1 MFANLL
7 TVRRPAVVSS
17 TRRWS
22 AVRGRL
28 LAARGLLT
36 RTCPGN
42 LILGRCLRNS
52 YSTLKGSA
60 MSKSGCPSICEPRAV
75 GALFPKRLFAVLASL
90 GLVLS
95 VGWAAAK
102 AEAQTVT
109 LQNATA
115 TFSQSWSAPPVTG
128 YSVSQAIDGI
138 RGVGANNGWAIL
150 PVGAP
155 PPNSAIAAFETA
167 SDVGFPGGTLLT
179 FTLYQEYNYAC
190 HLVGKF
196 RLSVT
201 SASRDQFADGNAGL
215 VSPGD
220 VGDDSI
226 WTPLTPISADSQNGV
241 TLTINAIDKTV
252 LSSGA
257 GPSCDIY
264 TVKAVTS
271 LRNITGIRLEV
282 LKDASLPKGGPG
294 RCSWNGNFVLTE
306 FTVDAEPIVV
316 NADPIAE
323 AGPSQTIDCTG
334 PLTEVSFD
342 GTASSDPDGDPL
354 EYEWSAPDG
363 VFGDN
368 DRFSPTPTG
377 HFPIGPTLV
386 TLTVTDGK
394 GGLATDDVLITVQ
407 DIQPPVVVCT
417 TDILS
422 LWPADHRMVDV
433 AICVQA
439 SDACVRSEDL
449 LVSCT
454 ISSSEPDDG
463 TGDGSSVG
471 DVDGLDG
478 YTIPVAVE
486 LAYDEQT
493 GCYLGSVA
501 LRAEREGT
509 QAGRT
514 YSIVTN
520 VTDISLNS
528 ATASCVVV
536 VPHDKRKK

>member
-1 MFANLL
+1 MHSDEETVFLRRSRNSRPNLKGRTML
-7 TVRRPAVVSS
+7 KCMYQSMGEPSAVGVQLVRRLV
-17 TRRWS
+17 
-22 AVRGRL
+22 
-28 LAARGLLT
+28 
-36 RTCPGN
+36 
-42 LILGRCLRNS
+42 
-52 YSTLKGSA
+52 
-60 MSKSGCPSICEPRAV
+60 
-75 GALFPKRLFAVLASL
+75 AVLAL
-90 GLVLS
+90 GLVFS
-95 VGWAAAK
+95 VGLAAAK
-102 AEAQTVT
+102 AETQAVM

-128 YSVSQAIDGI
+128 YNVSQVIDGI

-150 PVGAP
+150 PTWAGGGP
-155 PPNSAIAAFETA
+155 SNSEIAAFETA
-167 SDVGFPGGTLLT
+167 SDVGFDGGTLLT
-179 FTLYQEYNYAC
+179 FTLCQEYNYAC

-201 SASRDQFADGNAGL
+201 SASRDQFADGNVGL

-226 WTPLTPISADSQNGV
+226 WTQLTPISADSQNGV
-241 TLTINAIDKTV
+241 TLTINAIDSTV

-264 TVKAVTS
+264 TVKAVTDIP
-271 LRNITGIRLEV
+271 NITGIRLEV
-282 LKDASLPKGGPG
+282 LRDASLPQGGPG
-294 RCSWNGNFVLTE
+294 RNSWNGNFVLTE

-316 NADPIAE
+316 NANPVAD
-323 AGPSQTIDCTG
+323 AGPDQIVECTG
-334 PLTEVSFD
+334 PLTEVLLD
-342 GTASSDPDGDPL
+342 GTASFDPDDDPL

-363 VFGDN
+363 VFSEDN
-368 DRFSPTPTG
+368 RSIPAPTG
-377 HFPIGPTLV
+377 LFPIGPTLV

-394 GGLATDDVLITVQ
+394 GGVATDDVLITVQ
-407 DIQPPVVVCT
+407 DTQSPVVVCT
-417 TDILS
+417 TDIVS
-422 LWPADHRMVDV
+422 LWPANHRMVDV

-439 SDACVRSEDL
+439 SDACVRPENL

-454 ISSSEPDDG
+454 VSSSEPDDG
-463 TGDGSSVG
+463 TGDGSSIG

-478 YTIPVAVE
+478 YTIPVAVD
-486 LAYDEQT
+486 LVYDEQT
-493 GCYLGSVA
+493 GRYLGSVA
-501 LRAEREGT
+501 LRAEREGA

-520 VTDISLNS
+520 VMDISLNF

>member
-1 MFANLL
+1 M
-7 TVRRPAVVSS
+7 
-17 TRRWS
+17 
-22 AVRGRL
+22 
-28 LAARGLLT
+28 
-36 RTCPGN
+36 
-42 LILGRCLRNS
+42 
-52 YSTLKGSA
+52 LK
-60 MSKSGCPSICEPRAV
+60 PRYQSICKPRAV
-75 GALFPKRLFAVLASL
+75 DALLPRRLFAVIASL

-115 TFSQSWSAPPVTG
+115 TFSQSWSAPPVIG
-128 YSVSQAIDGI
+128 YSVSQVIDGI

-150 PVGAP
+150 PTAATFGP
-155 PPNSAIAAFETA
+155 TNSEIAAFETT
-167 SDVGFPGGTLLT
+167 SDVGFAGGTVLT
-179 FTLYQEYNYAC
+179 FIFYQEYNYAC

-226 WTPLTPISADSQNGV
+226 WTLLTPISAESQNGV

-264 TVKAVTS
+264 TVKAVTD
-271 LRNITGIRLEV
+271 LPNITGIRLEV
-282 LKDASLPKGGPG
+282 LTDASLPRGGSG

-316 NADPIAE
+316 NGNPIAE
-323 AGPSQTIDCTG
+323 AGPDQTIDCTG
-334 PLTEVSFD
+334 PLTRVSFD

-354 EYEWSAPDG
+354 EYEWCAPDG

-377 HFPIGPTLV
+377 YFPIGPTLV

-407 DIQPPVVVCT
+407 DAQPPVVVCT
-417 TDILS
+417 TDIVS

-439 SDACVRSEDL
+439 SDACVRPEDL

-463 TGDGSSVG
+463 TGDGSSIG
-471 DVDGLDG
+471 DVDGLEG

-514 YSIVTN
+514 YAIVTN
-520 VTDISLNS
+520 VMDISFNT

-536 VPHDKRKK
+536 VPHDRRKK